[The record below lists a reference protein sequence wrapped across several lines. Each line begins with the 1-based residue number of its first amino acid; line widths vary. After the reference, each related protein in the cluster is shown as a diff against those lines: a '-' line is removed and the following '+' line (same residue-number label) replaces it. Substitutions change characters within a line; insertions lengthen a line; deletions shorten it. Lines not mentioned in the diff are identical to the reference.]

1 MRSTSNKATAGN
13 QWYDSVNRE
22 IAVYIPGLITLMGS
36 GETAPGGRVFYE
48 SSFQTLPPPVN
59 VAIMETPA
67 GFELNSSDVA
77 GRVAGFI
84 EHRLQNY
91 KPNVTVVPARRNDT
105 EFGTNNFDILRPLL
119 NANYIFMGPGSP
131 SYTVRHLTGSLAWE
145 IIRARHRL
153 GACLAF
159 SSSAAIAIGL
169 KVLPVYE
176 IYKVGEDP
184 HWIQGL
190 DLLGE
195 LGISAAFVTHWNNTE
210 GGTKLDTSRCYIGKP
225 RLEALLA
232 TLPSGTAL
240 VGIDE
245 HTSLTFDF
253 SKLICRVI
261 GKGTVTIINDGDE
274 RVFEQNSE
282 IPLGELGSLNLP
294 MQEEGILSNIW
305 NSVVAASEIP
315 VDTPLPQNVA
325 ELIAERQVARQRK
338 DWDTADL
345 LRDLLQDMGYAVS
358 DAVDGSSVR
367 ATDVD

>member
-1 MRSTSNKATAGN
+1 M
-13 QWYDSVNRE
+13 
-22 IAVYIPGLITLMGS
+22 
-36 GETAPGGRVFYE
+36 
-48 SSFQTLPPPVN
+48 FQTLPPPVN

-176 IYKVGEDP
+176 IYKVGEHDRSIRCTSQR
-184 HWIQGL
+184 IQRRVEKCLIPRRL
-190 DLLGE
+190 DLP
-195 LGISAAFVTHWNNTE
+195 A
-210 GGTKLDTSRCYIGKP
+210 DT
-225 RLEALLA
+225 
-232 TLPSGTAL
+232 L
-240 VGIDE
+240 V
-245 HTSLTFDF
+245 
-253 SKLICRVI
+253 R
-261 GKGTVTIINDGDE
+261 IN
-274 RVFEQNSE
+274 V
-282 IPLGELGSLNLP
+282 
-294 MQEEGILSNIW
+294 
-305 NSVVAASEIP
+305 
-315 VDTPLPQNVA
+315 
-325 ELIAERQVARQRK
+325 
-338 DWDTADL
+338 
-345 LRDLLQDMGYAVS
+345 RDLANTDHFTPAFNQLVEECRRRRWCRQITAIAGTNEIHSIGADEWP
-358 DAVDGSSVR
+358 R
-367 ATDVD
+367 NNATDVVVVNQVTRNIAESVKPLKSERLFVTGNLEDRIGRRIDDGFAGRHVLLAALGNARRAG